1 MLALHA
7 KKFRSLVQSN
17 PAEADTIGVELAR
30 LDREMDSDIGVI
42 FATGH
47 ADIPWVRK
55 FASVVILVEPY
66 GESDFVSAIGRAMLD
81 RAVPEWR
88 RRPR

>member
-30 LDREMDSDIGVI
+30 LDRAMDFDIAVI

-47 ADIPWVRK
+47 ADI
-55 FASVVILVEPY
+55 L
-66 GESDFVSAIGRAMLD
+66 
-81 RAVPEWR
+81 
-88 RRPR
+88 

>member
-7 KKFRSLVQSN
+7 KMFWSLVQSN

-42 FATGH
+42 FAIGH
-47 ADIPWVRK
+47 ADIP
-55 FASVVILVEPY
+55 
-66 GESDFVSAIGRAMLD
+66 
-81 RAVPEWR
+81 
-88 RRPR
+88 